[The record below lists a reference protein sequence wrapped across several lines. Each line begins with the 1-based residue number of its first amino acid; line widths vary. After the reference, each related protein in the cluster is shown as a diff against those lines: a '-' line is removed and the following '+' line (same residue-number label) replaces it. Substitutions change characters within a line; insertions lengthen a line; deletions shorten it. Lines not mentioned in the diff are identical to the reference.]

1 MPCPVCNQLKDGEAD
16 HRFCVLELLKSGNI
30 QSVADWCR
38 LCEVPETKVLGKKK
52 VKKLPPKKD

>member
-1 MPCPVCNQLKDGEAD
+1 MPCPVCNKPKDGEAD

-38 LCEVPETKVLGKKK
+38 LCDPPETKVIGKKK
-52 VKKLPPKKD
+52 GKTLPPKKD